1 MASSGLSAERA
12 ERLGRSAIAS
22 GAMFAVT
29 VVAATVY
36 TSSGGAARDLLVQE
50 LLVNIVIVMGLQ
62 VFIGSTGI
70 LSFGHLAFAQIAAY
84 GVALTAIP
92 AATKVGTL
100 PEIPFG
106 LGDVEL
112 GPVGATVVAVVAAT
126 ILGAVIGVAIARAG
140 GLAATMIT
148 LAVLFAVDQVV
159 KNWQEMTR
167 GAGGLSSVPRLTTNT
182 WLWLAALV
190 ALLVAHVF
198 RETRAGR
205 FAVAARDDEIAAP
218 AIGINVFWPRWTAWV
233 VSVALVAL
241 AGALRVQM
249 IGSTNPKQYTLD
261 VGILLLA
268 MLVVGGMRTVSG
280 AFVGTAVITIGNE
293 AARQIGDTH
302 EIERLPE
309 LFLGVAL
316 LIVMLLRPGGLLGD
330 ADIAAWLQRRWHRS
344 RRREAASPGALA
356 GDEPA
361 SDEAPARSAASSGTG
376 SGWGADSESGSGA
389 LVVRDVV
396 VRFGGFR
403 ALDGAALRVRPG
415 EIVGLIGPNGAGKTT
430 LFNVVNGLVAEES
443 GTVMLGDRDLSHDPP
458 HRIARAGLART
469 FQNLRLFGTQSVREN
484 VALAALAARR
494 YRPERVT
501 VEVDDL
507 LAQAGLL
514 DVADRRAATLDYGNQ
529 RRLELARAAALA
541 PEFLL
546 LDEPTSGMSNAES
559 LAMVDH
565 VRTTARHVGA
575 GVLVIDHDLAFVTRI
590 SDHIVALAEGR
601 VIAEGTPDEIAD
613 DHAVAEAYLGRRDAS
628 TPP

>member
-1 MASSGLSAERA
+1 
-12 ERLGRSAIAS
+12 
-22 GAMFAVT
+22 
-29 VVAATVY
+29 
-36 TSSGGAARDLLVQE
+36 
-50 LLVNIVIVMGLQ
+50 
-62 VFIGSTGI
+62 
-70 LSFGHLAFAQIAAY
+70 
-84 GVALTAIP
+84 
-92 AATKVGTL
+92 
-100 PEIPFG
+100 
-106 LGDVEL
+106 
-112 GPVGATVVAVVAAT
+112 
-126 ILGAVIGVAIARAG
+126 
-140 GLAATMIT
+140 
-148 LAVLFAVDQVV
+148 
-159 KNWQEMTR
+159 
-167 GAGGLSSVPRLTTNT
+167 
-182 WLWLAALV
+182 
-190 ALLVAHVF
+190 
-198 RETRAGR
+198 
-205 FAVAARDDEIAAP
+205 
-218 AIGINVFWPRWTAWV
+218 
-233 VSVALVAL
+233 
-241 AGALRVQM
+241 
-249 IGSTNPKQYTLD
+249 
-261 VGILLLA
+261 
-268 MLVVGGMRTVSG
+268 
-280 AFVGTAVITIGNE
+280 
-293 AARQIGDTH
+293 
-302 EIERLPE
+302 
-309 LFLGVAL
+309 
-316 LIVMLLRPGGLLGD
+316 
-330 ADIAAWLQRRWHRS
+330 
-344 RRREAASPGALA
+344 
-356 GDEPA
+356 
-361 SDEAPARSAASSGTG
+361 
-376 SGWGADSESGSGA
+376 
-389 LVVRDVV
+389 VV

-514 DVADRRAATLDYGNQ
+514 AVAERRAATLDYGNQ
-529 RRLELARAAALA
+529 RRLELARAAALS